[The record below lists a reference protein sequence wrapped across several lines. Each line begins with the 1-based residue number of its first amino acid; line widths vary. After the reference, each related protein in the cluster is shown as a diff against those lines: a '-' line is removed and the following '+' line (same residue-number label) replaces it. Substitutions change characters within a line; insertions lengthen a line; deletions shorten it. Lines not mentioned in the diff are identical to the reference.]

1 MQKSSLKPTS
11 EIILRLGLDANGDV
25 QKFFTN
31 TCAIHMDKYVPF
43 DTGALARTVVL
54 YKNIVNPKNVF
65 QDAIVYNQEYARYVY
80 YGISR
85 SGLPMN
91 YQKEKH
97 PEANSY
103 WDKRMWSAE
112 KDIVVK
118 EVQNYLDKRG

>member
-1 MQKSSLKPTS
+1 MVKIKLKPTS
-11 EIILRLGLDANGDV
+11 AIILKLGLDANGDV
-25 QKFFTN
+25 QQFFTN
-31 TCAIHMDKYVPF
+31 TCALHMDKYVPF
-43 DTGALARTVVL
+43 DTGALARTTVING
-54 YKNIVNPKNVF
+54 NINTGNVF
-65 QDAIVYNQEYARYVY
+65 QNAIVYNQDYARYVY

>member
-1 MQKSSLKPTS
+1 MVKIKLKPTS
-11 EIILRLGLDANGDV
+11 AIILKLGLDANGDV
-25 QKFFTN
+25 QQFFTN
-31 TCAIHMDKYVPF
+31 TCALHMDKYVPF
-43 DTGALARTVVL
+43 DTGALARTTVING
-54 YKNIVNPKNVF
+54 NINTGNVF
-65 QDAIVYNQEYARYVY
+65 QNAIVYNQEYARYVY